1 MNKLTIV
8 GGGSAYTPD
17 ILLSLLRGKDL
28 FAGWNWVLYDVA
40 EEPARIIASLGQALA
55 NEARAEVKVTYTLDK
70 DEALDGARFILAQPR
85 PGGLRHRALDER
97 IPLRHGV
104 IGQETVG
111 PGGLSFAWRS
121 IPVVMDLLDTALKR
135 AEPGFWFI
143 SYTNPA
149 GMVCEAV
156 LKKYPNARFLALC
169 DEPSGV
175 QHEIARLLRVEPSRL
190 EMEYRGINHA
200 GWVDHLYLK
209 PAPGEQGEVRDVLP
223 KIRSWARW
231 VPPFVSPVGEVF
243 GTIKLVKEHGS
254 LPDPYLRYYYYTDII
269 FSHLSK
275 LKMTRA
281 EYLMRW
287 VEKLY
292 AYYQKEAA
300 SPKPRLRMHR
310 GHASHSDLAASVI
323 LTLLSG
329 RRARFIIQQRNEGNV
344 PGLPEGHAA
353 QFLADVG
360 PDGWRPVPVPP
371 LTEKQSTL
379 IRRIQEAE
387 ILNAEAALKGDRSLA
402 VEAMATNPLVPSRAV
417 AEKLVDELLEAHRE
431 FLPQFFDGSRSS

>member
-17 ILLSLLRGKDL
+17 ILLSLLREKDL
-28 FAGWNWVLYDVA
+28 FAGWHWVLYDVA
-40 EEPARIIASLGQALA
+40 EEPARIVASLGQALV
-55 NEARAEVKVTYTLDK
+55 NEAGAEVKVTYTLDK
-70 DEALDGARFILAQPR
+70 HEALDGARFVLAQPR

-97 IPLRHGV
+97 IPLRYGV

-121 IPVVMDLLDTALKR
+121 IPVVMDLLETSLQI
-135 AEPGFWFI
+135 AEPGFWFV

-156 LKKYPNARFLALC
+156 LKKYPNARFIALC

-175 QHEIARLLRVEPSRL
+175 QREIARFLRVEPSRL
-190 EMEYRGINHA
+190 EMEYRGVNHA

-209 PAPGEQGEVRDVLP
+209 PAPGDEGEVKDVLP

-231 VPPFVSPVGEVF
+231 IPSLVAPTGETF
-243 GTIKLVKEHGS
+243 GTIRLIKEHGS
-254 LPDPYLRYYYYTDII
+254 LPDPYLRYYYYRDVI
-269 FSHLSK
+269 FSHLSR
-275 LKMTRA
+275 LKVTRA
-281 EYLMRW
+281 EYLMHR
-287 VEKLY
+287 VEELY
-292 AYYQKEAA
+292 THYEREAA
-300 SPKPRLRMHR
+300 RPRPRLRMHR

-344 PGLPEGHAA
+344 PGLPHGHAA
-353 QFLADVG
+353 QFPADVG
-360 PDGWRPVPVPP
+360 PDGWHPVPVPP
-371 LTEKQSTL
+371 LTERQSAL
-379 IRRIQEAE
+379 IRRIQDAE

-402 VEAMATNPLVPSRAV
+402 IEAMALNPLVPSKAV
-417 AEKLVDELLEAHRE
+417 AQKLVDELLEAHRE
-431 FLPQFFDGSRSS
+431 FLPQFFDGSSSS